1 MHKGPHTHGRRRTRG
16 RRRAEDGTWHIKPPM
31 TPLIEPA
38 LLLALRDGTAHG
50 YDLADQIADHLGLER
65 IDHGNLYRGLRRL
78 EDEGIVASEWND
90 GEPGRSKR
98 TYTLTSAGEELLEA
112 WAQTLQFTK
121 ERLSALLD
129 SYERKP

>member
-1 MHKGPHTHGRRRTRG
+1 
-16 RRRAEDGTWHIKPPM
+16 M

-50 YDLADQIADHLGLER
+50 YDLADQIADHLGLKR

-78 EDEGIVASEWND
+78 EDEGIVASTWND

-98 TYTLTSAGEELLEA
+98 TYALTGAGEELLDV